1 MVAKLNHD
9 SSPVLAVSEAEVRE
23 VLARILQSK
32 HFSHAPKKQKFL
44 RVICDYYLLGRAS
57 ELNEYLLG
65 QEVFDR
71 TESYNPAADPIV
83 RVGAHDIRKKLD
95 LYYQQDGINDAVR
108 LVVPVGS
115 YEPAFVRNFSQ
126 PLSDA
131 PAPVS
136 DTSAPEPLTAL
147 SEIAPKELGTKI
159 IPQSEPETLAND
171 ELALPRPQVPPNREF
186 SRSMVLGLGILT
198 VCGLAVI
205 AGLLWWNL
213 NLHRQLAQSA
223 FVQNAQRQGGLVWEP
238 FLNDS
243 APTLLI
249 LSNPSVY
256 RSAHDADPA
265 VIADKGVTLTPAQAR
280 ELTNVTGSRLPLLAD
295 QVVRLIPAPN
305 MYTGI
310 GEAVGAY
317 WLTELL
323 HGMNEKTLLK
333 QSRNIGPEDLKQY
346 DTILLGSVY
355 SNQWSKPL
363 SIKENFVFT
372 PHATI
377 QNLAPLAGEEREYK
391 SVFDQRNGILLEDYA
406 LISVTPGVSGERTIM
421 VLAGTFSEGTQAACE
436 FVTSAGALTE
446 LNQRLQQIKETGR
459 SPRYY
464 QALLKVQVENAF
476 PTNATL
482 VAFRELKVLGQ

>member
-9 SSPVLAVSEAEVRE
+9 LSPVFAVSETEVRE

-44 RVICDYYLLGRAS
+44 RLICDYYLQGRAG
-57 ELNEYLLG
+57 ELNEYLIG
-65 QEVFDR
+65 REVFDR

-115 YEPAFVRNFSQ
+115 YEPTFVRNFPQ
-126 PLSDA
+126 PVGEPAVPEVLPELIGLA
-131 PAPVS
+131 PRELNAK
-136 DTSAPEPLTAL
+136 TIPEP
-147 SEIAPKELGTKI
+147 ELD
-159 IPQSEPETLAND
+159 EPAKG
-171 ELALPRPQVPPNREF
+171 ELALPIAPALPTIETPRRRV
-186 SRSMVLGLGILT
+186 SGLGVIT
-198 VCGLAVI
+198 VCALVAV
-205 AGLLWWNL
+205 AGLLWWNWSL
-213 NLHRQLAQSA
+213 QRQLAQGV
-223 FVQNAQRQGGLVWEP
+223 FVQNAQHEGGLVWEP
-238 FLNDS
+238 FLNDG

-256 RSAHDADPA
+256 RSAHDADPT
-265 VIADKGVTLTPAQAR
+265 VIAEKGVTLTPAQAR

-295 QVVRLIPAPN
+295 RVVRLIPAPN

-317 WLTELL
+317 RLTSLL
-323 HGMNEKTLLK
+323 QGMNEKTLLK

-346 DTILLGSVY
+346 DTILLGSLY

-406 LISVTPGVSGERTIM
+406 LISVIPGVSGERTIM

-436 FVTSAGALTE
+436 FVTTAGTLAE
-446 LNQRLQQIKETGR
+446 LNQRLQQSKGQAR
-459 SPRYY
+459 LPRYY

-482 VAFRELKVLGQ
+482 VAFRELKVIGQ